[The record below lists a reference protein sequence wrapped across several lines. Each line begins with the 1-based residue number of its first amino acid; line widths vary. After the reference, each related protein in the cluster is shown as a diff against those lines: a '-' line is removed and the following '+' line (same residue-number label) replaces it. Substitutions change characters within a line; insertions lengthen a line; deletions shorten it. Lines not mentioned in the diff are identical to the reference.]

1 MVRAMFIGSHGGSGT
16 VGIIAIIVAV
26 EVEVLVCGILNRC
39 YVRRKSLLLSLL
51 LCYGLLCSGQGEQ
64 QQWVY
69 VWGGWRRCCRGGR
82 AVSIASPSVEQQVGI
97 GPP

>member
-1 MVRAMFIGSHGGSGT
+1 MPVAVA
-16 VGIIAIIVAV
+16 VGILAIIVAV
-26 EVEVLVCGILNRC
+26 VVAVLVCGILNRC

-51 LCYGLLCSGQGEQ
+51 LCYGLLCSGQGEKQ

-69 VWGGWRRCCRGGR
+69 VWVGWRRCCRGGR